1 MKIIFVLAVAS
12 WLVLPAHSD
21 SSKPKSPKLGYAGEG
36 GGYTQPFQDASD
48 AMETGTRQ
56 NGAGSNAAAGD
67 DGSPSQHSMLGG
79 LTAPMALSSQKLGEV
94 GEDEDAAVMGRNDY
108 ETHILGQRPG
118 VSANAPSA
126 PRPAA
131 PHAAVVDSPVA
142 RAQADRE
149 VFVAL
154 SLDLKQRPD
163 ASLKDAVAD
172 LGRAAGFRQDFRFA
186 PAAIGVGSGPSQVAL
201 WGWMSP
207 ARLAE
212 ALKVPSVARLQV
224 NSVQAPA
231 ASATA
236 TKVVLGVRMQAGTAP
251 AQILTDLQKE
261 FAAMGLR
268 VLRPLGTQI
277 APGTAQQVLV
287 VEASVPISSLDRV
300 MASPNVIQLA
310 AAPGEAP
317 APVKTGQPLSAEL
330 RRFIDFVMSHSP
342 ILLIVTAL
350 MALPWI
356 LSGLTAMAGSFV
368 PYR

>member
-56 NGAGSNAAAGD
+56 NGSGSNAATGD
-67 DGSPSQHSMLGG
+67 DGSRSQRSMLGG

-126 PRPAA
+126 PRPAVL
-131 PHAAVVDSPVA
+131 HAAVVDSPVA

-172 LGRAAGFRQDFRFA
+172 LGRLSGFRQDFRFE
-186 PAAIGVGSGPSQVAL
+186 PAASGPAPGQVTL

-236 TKVVLGVRMQAGTAP
+236 TNMVMGVRLPAGAAA
-251 AQILTDLQKE
+251 AQVVSDLQNE
-261 FAAMGLR
+261 FAGLGLR
-268 VLRPLGTQI
+268 VLRQMGTQI
-277 APGTAQQVLV
+277 VPGTAQSVLV
-287 VEASVPISSLDRV
+287 IEASVPISSLSRV
-300 MASPNVIQLA
+300 MASPNIIHLA

-317 APVKTGQPLSAEL
+317 APVKTGQPFSAEL